1 MKFLFLFLLYLSQ
14 SNARD
19 RCTPEISTQ
28 ISLYGGSS
36 SVQWTSSCRES
47 AQNLSESLNYQTYN
61 PECVSSH
68 DDPMGPKPI
77 NYPSP
82 EIPEDCDRIV
92 WQQLRIVESVQYIV
106 DLDLNFCHHFCPDW
120 MRNGEIEID
129 SDSEENFE
137 GCLRNS
143 SENERVYY
151 HHERGDNEYSLKST
165 IKKDQRIPWNF
176 REKSQY
182 LIEFLRES
190 RSNSNRR
197 KHCQEDKSRN
207 NQGLDSPTF
216 VSFVYNFGLGA
227 FLAPSLDDLACGD
240 SAPGQ
245 ILNITDILS
254 EVSSLNPGDLLFLS
268 RNERLSRV
276 FLWTGIIATEDSGI
290 YGIDTILSNYITSRR
305 ATAQQEAE
313 KIRSR
318 NDPIYIIAD
327 SSNNGPNY
335 RLFLGDYVRD
345 FAFARRIIG
354 REGSFIGRSCEGLGE
369 ETVARVENKGYVWG
383 KRKEECQ
390 GNGGNDVNVTV
401 QVFVNNGQKKT
412 NGGIFLGK

>member
-1 MKFLFLFLLYLSQ
+1 MKFLFLFLLYLTVS
-14 SNARD
+14 AAHD

-36 SVQWTSSCRES
+36 TVQWSSSCRES
-47 AQNLSESLNYQTYN
+47 SQNLSEPLNYQTYN
-61 PECVSSH
+61 PECALSN

-92 WQQLRIVESVQYIV
+92 WQQLRIVETIQYIV

-120 MRNGEIEID
+120 MSNSEIEID
-129 SDSEENFE
+129 SDSEGNLQ
-137 GCLRNS
+137 GCLRNT
-143 SENERVYY
+143 SESARLYY
-151 HHERGDNEYSLKST
+151 HNKRGDNEYSLKSA
-165 IKKDQRIPWNF
+165 IKKDQKIPLNF

-190 RSNSNRR
+190 QSNSNRK
-197 KHCQEDKSRN
+197 KHCDEENKSRN
-207 NQGLDSPTF
+207 HQGLDSPTF

-227 FLAPSLDDLACGD
+227 FLAPNLEDLACGD

-268 RNERLSRV
+268 RNERVSRV
-276 FLWTGIIATEDSGI
+276 FLWTGIIATEDSGS
-290 YGIDTILSNYITSRR
+290 YGINTIISNYVTSRR
-305 ATAQQEAE
+305 TTAEQEAE
-313 KIRSR
+313 KMRSR
-318 NDPIYIIAD
+318 NEAIYIIAD

-335 RLFLGDYVRD
+335 RLFLGDYVKD

-354 REGSFIGRSCEGLGE
+354 KDGSFIGRSCEGLGE
-369 ETVARVENKGYVWG
+369 DTVARVENKGYVWG

-390 GNGGNDVNVTV
+390 GNDMNVTV